1 MSRQV
6 KTHLTDEEYDRFET
20 IRSGYGFR
28 SAYALAHAC
37 INVCTAILAERERR
51 GDEGVPSVGDEI
63 AVAFAEYAR
72 HEVQPSDQSMSG
84 GQYEALTSQEQT
96 AKSQEQTAKSKQPHT
111 NKHHAD
117 AYLVRNY
124 GGLRRKYS
132 GTLRRGTSETPQDV
146 LHDTVLGLYRFPVE
160 YVTYE
165 EFRAVANEKLK
176 YNGE

>member
-1 MSRQV
+1 MARQV

-20 IRSGYGFR
+20 IRAGYGFR

-37 INVCTAILAERERR
+37 INVCTAILAERVRR
-51 GDEGVPSVGDEI
+51 GDDGVPSVGDEI

-72 HEVQPSDQSMSG
+72 HEWQPSDQSLSG

-146 LHDTVLGLYRFPVE
+146 LHDTLLGLYRLPVE
-160 YVTYE
+160 FATYE
-165 EFRAVANEKLK
+165 EFRAVANDKLK
-176 YNGE
+176 YNGR

>member
-20 IRSGYGFR
+20 IRAGYGFR

-37 INVCTAILAERERR
+37 INVCTAILAERVRR

-72 HEVQPSDQSMSG
+72 HEVQPSDQSLSG
-84 GQYEALTSQEQT
+84 GQYEALTSQQPR
-96 AKSQEQTAKSKQPHT
+96 ANSQEPIPHT

-117 AYLVRNY
+117 AYIVRNY

-146 LHDTVLGLYRFPVE
+146 LHDTLLGLYRFPVE
-160 YVTYE
+160 FATYE
-165 EFRAVANEKLK
+165 EFRAVANDKLK
-176 YNGE
+176 YNGR

>member
-1 MSRQV
+1 MARQV

-20 IRSGYGFR
+20 IREGYGFR

-37 INVCTAILAERERR
+37 INVCTAILVERARR
-51 GDEGVPSVGDEI
+51 GDKGVPSVGDEI

-72 HEVQPSDQSMSG
+72 HEWQPCDQSMSG
-84 GQYEALTSQEQT
+84 GQYEALTSSQESQEPT
-96 AKSQEQTAKSKQPHT
+96 AKSQKPVPHT
-111 NKHHAD
+111 NKRHAD

-160 YVTYE
+160 YATYE
-165 EFRAVANEKLK
+165 EFRAVANDKLK

>member
-20 IRSGYGFR
+20 IREGYGFR

-37 INVCTAILAERERR
+37 INVCTAILAERARR
-51 GDEGVPSVGDEI
+51 GAEGMPSVGDEI

-72 HEVQPSDQSMSG
+72 HEWQPSDQSTSG
-84 GQYEALTSQEQT
+84 GQYEALTS
-96 AKSQEQTAKSKQPHT
+96 SQESQQPTATYQQPHT

-160 YVTYE
+160 FATYE
-165 EFRAVANEKLK
+165 EFREAANEKLK

>member
-6 KTHLTDEEYDRFET
+6 KTHLTDEEYRRFET
-20 IRSGYGFR
+20 IRAGYGFR

-37 INVCTAILAERERR
+37 INVCTAILAERVPR
-51 GDEGVPSVGDEI
+51 GAEGVPSVGDEI

-72 HEVQPSDQSMSG
+72 HEVQPSDQSLSG
-84 GQYEALTSQEQT
+84 GQYKALTSQQPT
-96 AKSQEQTAKSKQPHT
+96 ANSQEPIPHT

-146 LHDTVLGLYRFPVE
+146 LHDTLLGLYRLPVE
-160 YVTYE
+160 FATYE
-165 EFRAVANEKLK
+165 EFRAVANDKLK
-176 YNGE
+176 YNGR

>member
-6 KTHLTDEEYDRFET
+6 KTHLTEEEYDRFET
-20 IRSGYGFR
+20 IREGYGFR

-51 GDEGVPSVGDEI
+51 GADGVPSVGDEI

-72 HEVQPSDQSMSG
+72 HEVQPSDQSTSG
-84 GQYEALTSQEQT
+84 GQYEALTSGQQAEEQ
-96 AKSQEQTAKSKQPHT
+96 KSEPPHT

-160 YVTYE
+160 YATYE
-165 EFRAVANEKLK
+165 EFREVANEKLK

>member
-1 MSRQV
+1 MARQV

-20 IRSGYGFR
+20 IRTGYGFR

-37 INVCTAILAERERR
+37 INVCTAILAERVRR
-51 GDEGVPSVGDEI
+51 CDDGVPSVGDEI

-72 HEVQPSDQSMSG
+72 HEWQPSDQSMSG
-84 GQYEALTSQEQT
+84 GQYEALTSGQQAEEQAT
-96 AKSQEQTAKSKQPHT
+96 EPPHT

-117 AYLVRNY
+117 AYIVRNY

-146 LHDTVLGLYRFPVE
+146 LHDTLLGLYRLPVE
-160 YVTYE
+160 FATYE
-165 EFRAVANEKLK
+165 EFRAVANDKTK
-176 YNGE
+176 YNGR

>member
-6 KTHLTDEEYDRFET
+6 KTHLTDDEYDRFET
-20 IRSGYGFR
+20 IRAGYGFP

-37 INVCTAILAERERR
+37 INVCTAILAERARR
-51 GDEGVPSVGDEI
+51 GTEGVPSVGDEI

-72 HEVQPSDQSMSG
+72 HEVQPSDQSLSG

-96 AKSQEQTAKSKQPHT
+96 ANSQEQTAKSKQPHT

-146 LHDTVLGLYRFPVE
+146 LHDTVLVLYRFPVE
-160 YVTYE
+160 YATYE
-165 EFRAVANEKLK
+165 EFRAVANDKLK

>member
-1 MSRQV
+1 MARQV
-6 KTHLTDEEYDRFET
+6 KTHLTDDESERFET
-20 IRSGYGFR
+20 IREGYGFR

-72 HEVQPSDQSMSG
+72 HEWQPSDQSMSG
-84 GQYEALTSQEQT
+84 GQYEALTSQQPT
-96 AKSQEQTAKSKQPHT
+96 AKSQEPIPHT
-111 NKHHAD
+111 NKRHAD

-146 LHDTVLGLYRFPVE
+146 LHDTLLGLYRLPVE
-160 YVTYE
+160 FATYE
-165 EFRAVANEKLK
+165 EFRVVANDKLK
-176 YNGE
+176 YNGR

>member
-1 MSRQV
+1 MARQV

-20 IRSGYGFR
+20 IRARYGFP

-37 INVCTAILAERERR
+37 INVCTAILAERARR

-72 HEVQPSDQSMSG
+72 HEVQPCDQSTSG
-84 GQYEALTSQEQT
+84 GQYEALTSAPQEGRP
-96 AKSQEQTAKSKQPHT
+96 SSKLPHT
-111 NKHHAD
+111 NQRHAD

-160 YVTYE
+160 FATYE

-176 YNGE
+176 YNGR

>member
-6 KTHLTDEEYDRFET
+6 KTHLTDEEYDRFEA
-20 IRSGYGFR
+20 IRAGYGFQ

-37 INVCTAILAERERR
+37 INVCTALLAELARR

-63 AVAFAEYAR
+63 AVAFTEYAR
-72 HEVQPSDQSMSG
+72 YEVQPSDQSLSG
-84 GQYEALTSQEQT
+84 GQYEALTSQQPT
-96 AKSQEQTAKSKQPHT
+96 AKSQQPIPHT

-160 YVTYE
+160 FVTYE

-176 YNGE
+176 YNGR

>member
-1 MSRQV
+1 MARQV

-20 IRSGYGFR
+20 IRAGYGFR

-37 INVCTAILAERERR
+37 INVCTAILAERTRR
-51 GDEGVPSVGDEI
+51 SDDGVPSVGDEI
-63 AVAFAEYAR
+63 AVAFAEYAH
-72 HEVQPSDQSMSG
+72 HEVQPSDQSKSG
-84 GQYEALTSQEQT
+84 GQYEALTSSLASQQQ
-96 AKSQEQTAKSKQPHT
+96 KSELPHT

-146 LHDTVLGLYRFPVE
+146 LHDTLLGLYRLPVE
-160 YVTYE
+160 FATYE
-165 EFRAVANEKLK
+165 EFRAVANEKLN
-176 YNGE
+176 YRGR

>member
-1 MSRQV
+1 MARQV

-20 IRSGYGFR
+20 IRAGYGFP

-37 INVCTAILAERERR
+37 INVCTAILAERNRR
-51 GDEGVPSVGDEI
+51 GAEGEPSVGDEI

-72 HEVQPSDQSMSG
+72 HEVQPSDQSLSG
-84 GQYEALTSQEQT
+84 GQYEALTSAPQEG
-96 AKSQEQTAKSKQPHT
+96 KPGRELPHT
-111 NKHHAD
+111 NKQHAD

-124 GGLRRKYS
+124 GGLSRKYS

-146 LHDTVLGLYRFPVE
+146 LHDTVLWLYRFPVE
-160 YVTYE
+160 YATYE

>member
-6 KTHLTDEEYDRFET
+6 KTHLTDEEYDRFES
-20 IRSGYGFR
+20 IRAGYGFP

-37 INVCTAILAERERR
+37 INVCTAILAERARR

-72 HEVQPSDQSMSG
+72 HEVQPSDQSLSG
-84 GQYEALTSQEQT
+84 GQYEALTSQQLT
-96 AKSQEQTAKSKQPHT
+96 AKSQEPIPHT

-124 GGLRRKYS
+124 GGLKRKYS
-132 GTLRRGTSETPQDV
+132 GALRRGTSETPQDV
-146 LHDTVLGLYRFPVE
+146 LHDTLLGLYRFPVE
-160 YVTYE
+160 FATYE
-165 EFRAVANEKLK
+165 EFRVVANEKLK
-176 YNGE
+176 YNGR

>member
-6 KTHLTDEEYDRFET
+6 KTHLTEEEYDRFET
-20 IRSGYGFR
+20 IREGYGFR

-51 GDEGVPSVGDEI
+51 DDEGVPSVGDEI

-72 HEVQPSDQSMSG
+72 HEVQPSDQSTSG
-84 GQYEALTSQEQT
+84 GQYEALTSSQEIQQPT
-96 AKSQEQTAKSKQPHT
+96 AKSQQPHT

-160 YVTYE
+160 FATYE
-165 EFRAVANEKLK
+165 EFRVVANEKLK
-176 YNGE
+176 YNGR

>member
-1 MSRQV
+1 MARQV

-20 IRSGYGFR
+20 IRTGYGFR

-37 INVCTAILAERERR
+37 INVCTAILAERVRR
-51 GDEGVPSVGDEI
+51 GDECVPSVGDEI

-72 HEVQPSDQSMSG
+72 HEWQPSDQSMSG
-84 GQYEALTSQEQT
+84 GQYEALTSDQQAEEP
-96 AKSQEQTAKSKQPHT
+96 KPEPPHT

-117 AYLVRNY
+117 AYIVRNY

-146 LHDTVLGLYRFPVE
+146 LHDTLLGLYRLPVE
-160 YVTYE
+160 FATYE
-165 EFRAVANEKLK
+165 EFRAVANDKLK
-176 YNGE
+176 YNGR

>member
-20 IRSGYGFR
+20 IREGYGFR

-37 INVCTAILAERERR
+37 INDCTAILAERARR

-72 HEVQPSDQSMSG
+72 HEWQPSDQSLSG
-84 GQYEALTSQEQT
+84 GQYEALTSSQESQPQT
-96 AKSQEQTAKSKQPHT
+96 AKSQEPHT
-111 NKHHAD
+111 KKHHAD
-117 AYLVRNY
+117 AYIVRNY

-146 LHDTVLGLYRFPVE
+146 LHDTLLGLYRFPVE
-160 YVTYE
+160 FATYE

-176 YNGE
+176 YNGR

>member
-1 MSRQV
+1 MARQV
-6 KTHLTDEEYDRFET
+6 KTHLTDDEYERFET
-20 IRSGYGFR
+20 IRAGYGFR

-37 INVCTAILAERERR
+37 INVCTAILAERARR

-72 HEVQPSDQSMSG
+72 HEWQPCDQSMSG
-84 GQYEALTSQEQT
+84 GQYEALTSDQQAEEQ
-96 AKSQEQTAKSKQPHT
+96 KPEPPHT

-117 AYLVRNY
+117 AYIVRNY

-146 LHDTVLGLYRFPVE
+146 LHDTLLGLYRLPVE
-160 YVTYE
+160 FATYE
-165 EFRAVANEKLK
+165 EFRAVANDKLK
-176 YNGE
+176 YNGR

>member
-6 KTHLTDEEYDRFET
+6 KTHLTDEEYDRFEA
-20 IRSGYGFR
+20 IRAGYGFP

-37 INVCTAILAERERR
+37 INVCTAILAERARR

-72 HEVQPSDQSMSG
+72 HEVQPCDQSLSG
-84 GQYEALTSQEQT
+84 GRYEALTSSPASQKPK
-96 AKSQEQTAKSKQPHT
+96 AKSQKPIPHT

-117 AYLVRNY
+117 AYIVRNY

-146 LHDTVLGLYRFPVE
+146 LHDTLLGLYRLPVE
-160 YVTYE
+160 FATYE
-165 EFRAVANEKLK
+165 EFRAVANDKLK
-176 YNGE
+176 YNGR

>member
-1 MSRQV
+1 MARQV

-20 IRSGYGFR
+20 IRAGYGFR

-37 INVCTAILAERERR
+37 INVCTAILAERARR

-72 HEVQPSDQSMSG
+72 HEVQPSDQSTSG
-84 GQYEALTSQEQT
+84 GQYEALTSSQESQQPK
-96 AKSQEQTAKSKQPHT
+96 AKSQQPHT

-146 LHDTVLGLYRFPVE
+146 LHDTLLGLYRLPVE
-160 YVTYE
+160 FATYE
-165 EFRAVANEKLK
+165 EFRAVANDKLK
-176 YNGE
+176 YNGR

>member
-1 MSRQV
+1 MARQV
-6 KTHLTDEEYDRFET
+6 KTHLTDEEYDRFEV
-20 IRSGYGFR
+20 IRAGYGFP

-37 INVCTAILAERERR
+37 INVCTAILAERSRR

-63 AVAFAEYAR
+63 ADAFAEYAR
-72 HEVQPSDQSMSG
+72 HEVQPSDQSLSG
-84 GQYEALTSQEQT
+84 GQYEALTSQQPT
-96 AKSQEQTAKSKQPHT
+96 ANSQQSAPHT
-111 NKHHAD
+111 NQHHAD
-117 AYLVRNY
+117 TYLVRNY

-146 LHDTVLGLYRFPVE
+146 LHDTLLGLYRFPVE

>member
-20 IRSGYGFR
+20 IREGYGFR

-37 INVCTAILAERERR
+37 INVCTAILAERTRS
-51 GDEGVPSVGDEI
+51 GAEGVPSVGDEI

-72 HEVQPSDQSMSG
+72 HEWQPCDQSTSG
-84 GQYEALTSQEQT
+84 GQYEALTS
-96 AKSQEQTAKSKQPHT
+96 SQQAEEPNSEPPHT

-146 LHDTVLGLYRFPVE
+146 LHDTLLGLYRLPVE
-160 YVTYE
+160 FATYE
-165 EFRAVANEKLK
+165 EFRVVANDKLK
-176 YNGE
+176 YNGR

>member
-20 IRSGYGFR
+20 IREGYGFR

-72 HEVQPSDQSMSG
+72 HEVQPSDQSVSG
-84 GQYEALTSQEQT
+84 GQYEALTTDTQAEEPRSEL
-96 AKSQEQTAKSKQPHT
+96 PHT

-146 LHDTVLGLYRFPVE
+146 LHDTLLGLYRFPVE
-160 YVTYE
+160 FATYE
-165 EFRAVANEKLK
+165 EFRAVANDKLK
-176 YNGE
+176 YNGR

>member
-20 IRSGYGFR
+20 IRAGYGFP

-84 GQYEALTSQEQT
+84 GQYEALTSSQECQEPT
-96 AKSQEQTAKSKQPHT
+96 AKSQQPIPHT

-146 LHDTVLGLYRFPVE
+146 LHDTVLVLYRFPVE
-160 YVTYE
+160 YATYE
-165 EFRAVANEKLK
+165 EFRAVANDKLK